1 MSFHKGPTKSSPA
14 ERGIRPYSGGRFPNG
29 KKEFL
34 RCRKV
39 KRLRMARKQALPE
52 ACGKFSAAQNG
63 FPHAPDAEGRKI
75 PHGKPDGRHEG
86 LFARF
91 AGMIR

>member
-1 MSFHKGPTKSSPA
+1 MSFPKGPAKSSPA
-14 ERGIRPYSGGRFPNG
+14 ERGIRPYSGAVSPTA

-39 KRLRMARKQALPE
+39 KRLRIARKQALPE

-63 FPHAPDAEGRKI
+63 FPHAPDAEGRKS
-75 PHGKPDGRHEG
+75 PMASLTAAMEDCLRALPE
-86 LFARF
+86 
-91 AGMIR
+91 